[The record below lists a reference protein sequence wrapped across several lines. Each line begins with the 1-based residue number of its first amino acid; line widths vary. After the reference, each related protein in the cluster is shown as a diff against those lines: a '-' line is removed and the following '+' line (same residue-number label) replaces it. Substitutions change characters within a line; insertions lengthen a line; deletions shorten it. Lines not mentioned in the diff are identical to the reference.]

1 MLKHRCTAPRCLQRA
16 RRGRSVQYGQVG
28 RASNILQAAQA
39 WLEAYQNHEPGMPR
53 AGQLQ
58 QALVLAQKHPAQPGA
73 ESQVELVGMG
83 WNGRMAN
90 LDLVDLTA
98 QAVVG
103 KAGLPVTFPASP
115 LDPVGQC
122 TEVLAL
128 SGRLVL
134 AAVSWQSTTL
144 SASPGVPGSYL
155 G

>member
-1 MLKHRCTAPRCLQRA
+1 M
-16 RRGRSVQYGQVG
+16 
-28 RASNILQAAQA
+28 
-39 WLEAYQNHEPGMPR
+39 EAYQNHEPGMPR

-58 QALVLAQKHPAQPGA
+58 QALVLAHKHPAQPGA
-73 ESQVELVGMG
+73 KSQVELVGMG
-83 WNGRMAN
+83 WNGQMAN

-122 TEVLAL
+122 TEAAAL
-128 SGRLVL
+128 SGWWLVS
-134 AAVSWQSTTL
+134 AAVSWQSTRL

-155 G
+155 D